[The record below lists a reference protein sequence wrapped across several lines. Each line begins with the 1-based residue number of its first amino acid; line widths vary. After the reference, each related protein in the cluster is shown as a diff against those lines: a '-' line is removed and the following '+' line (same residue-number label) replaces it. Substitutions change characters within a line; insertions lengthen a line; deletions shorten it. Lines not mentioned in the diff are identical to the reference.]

1 MKLIRFG
8 EPGREK
14 PGVEQDS
21 GQRVDLSDAIVDYTP
36 EFFASGGLE
45 RVKALVAG
53 DTKFPTVAAGV
64 RLGPPVAR
72 PHKFIA
78 IGLNYRKHAEELGLP
93 IPSEPVVFT
102 KLTSCIMGPNDDV
115 IVPRGSTKLDYEA
128 ELAFVMKDKVRYLAS
143 EKEALAH
150 VAGFTICNDV
160 SERNFQLERGGQ
172 WVKGKSCDTFG
183 PLGPFLITTDAL
195 AEYGEL
201 EISLKVNGEVRQ
213 SSNTDDMIFA
223 IPYLVHYLSQFFT
236 LEPGD
241 VITTGT
247 PSGVAAG
254 MKPPK
259 FLKAGDK
266 VEVTFAKLGTQT
278 QTVREG

>member
-21 GQRVDLSDAIVDYTP
+21 GQRVDLSDAIDDYTP

-53 DTKFPTVAAGV
+53 GTKFPSVSAGM

-78 IGLNYRKHAEELGLP
+78 IGLNYRKHAEEMGLP
-93 IPSEPVVFT
+93 IPSEPVIFT

-115 IVPRGSTKLDYEA
+115 IVPKGSTKLDYEA

-143 EKEALAH
+143 EQEALAH

-160 SERNFQLERGGQ
+160 SERNFQQERGGQ

-183 PLGPFLITTDAL
+183 PLGPCLITTDAVQD
-195 AEYGEL
+195 YGKL
-201 EISLKVNGEVRQ
+201 EISLTVNGEVRQ

-223 IPYLVHYLSQFFT
+223 VPYLVHYLSQFFT

-247 PSGVAAG
+247 PSGVAGG

-266 VEVTFAKLGTQT
+266 VEVTFAKLGTQS
-278 QTVREG
+278 QTVHEG

>member
-21 GQRVDLSDAIVDYTP
+21 GQRIDLSDAIVDYTP

-45 RVKALVAG
+45 RVEALVAG

-183 PLGPFLITTDAL
+183 PLGPCLITTDAL
-195 AEYGEL
+195 PDYGKL

-223 IPYLVHYLSQFFT
+223 VPYVVHYLSQYFT

-247 PSGVAAG
+247 PSGVASG
-254 MKPPK
+254 MKPPQ

-266 VEVTFAKLGTQT
+266 VEVTLAKLGTQS